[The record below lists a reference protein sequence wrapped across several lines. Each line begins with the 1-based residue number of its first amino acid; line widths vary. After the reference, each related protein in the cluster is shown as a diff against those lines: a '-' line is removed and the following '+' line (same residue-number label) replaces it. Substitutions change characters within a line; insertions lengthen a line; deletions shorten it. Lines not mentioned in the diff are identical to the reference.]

1 MRNSIKIQAR
11 LSEHNLISSWEDY
24 RKEFINQN
32 GFNPTHSDVLGSILH
47 KTSDYKYTYDRRLK
61 FLKDKKDKNSFD
73 QKEIEHLEE
82 ILKLN
87 VSLESL
93 RSSVSGDE

>member
-11 LSEHNLISSWEDY
+11 LSEHNLILSWEEY

-61 FLKDKKDKNSFD
+61 FLKEKKEQSSFD
-73 QKEIEHLEE
+73 WKEIEYIEE

-87 VSLESL
+87 LSAETL